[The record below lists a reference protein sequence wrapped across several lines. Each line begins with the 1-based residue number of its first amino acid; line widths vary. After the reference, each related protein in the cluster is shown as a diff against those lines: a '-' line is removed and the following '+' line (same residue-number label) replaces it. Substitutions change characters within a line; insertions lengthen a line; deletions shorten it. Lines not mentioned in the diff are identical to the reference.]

1 MTEMSNTTM
10 HRNVLGHGGLI
21 VSRMGLGTMTFGVET
36 EAAEAHRQ
44 LDLFVDRG
52 GTMIDTAD
60 GYGAGA
66 SEKIIGDWARARGG
80 MDDLILATKGRFAP
94 PPGSHGAARRSLVRS
109 IDASLKR
116 LGVEAID
123 LYYVHGWDIHTD
135 IAETLGTL
143 GDLRAAGKLHHV
155 GWSNLSA
162 WQLQKLL
169 AVAERHNLPKPIAVQ
184 PQYNLL
190 ERGIELE
197 LMPCCLEAG
206 ISLVPWSPLGGGW
219 LTGKYSADARPEGAS
234 RLGENPARG
243 VEAYDLRNTAK
254 THAVLKAVSEVAT
267 QIGRPAAHVAL
278 AWLAARPGV
287 ASILLG
293 ARTLAQL
300 TDNLAAEGL
309 TLADEHMHMLTAASA
324 LPALP
329 YPYNMLSDF
338 CGMDVWNGL
347 GTARP

>member
-1 MTEMSNTTM
+1 M
-10 HRNVLGHGGLI
+10 HKNVLGHGGLI

-36 EAAEAHRQ
+36 EAEEAHRQ
-44 LDLFVDRG
+44 LDLFVDHG

-80 MDDLILATKGRFAP
+80 MNDLILATKGRFAP
-94 PPGSHGAARRSLVRS
+94 PPGSHGASRRSLVRS
-109 IDASLKR
+109 IDASLTR

-135 IAETLGTL
+135 IADTLGAL
-143 GDLRAAGKLHHV
+143 GDLRAAGKLHHI
-155 GWSNLSA
+155 GWSNLTA

-169 AVAERHNLPKPIAVQ
+169 AVAERYNLPKPIAVQ

-190 ERGIELE
+190 ERGVELE

-219 LTGKYSADARPEGAS
+219 LTGKYSADARPTGAT

-243 VEAYDLRNTAK
+243 VEAYDLRNTDH
-254 THAVLKAVSEVAT
+254 THAVLNAVSDVANQT
-267 QIGRPAAHVAL
+267 GRPPAHVAL

-300 TDNLAAEGL
+300 KDNLAAADFTL
-309 TLADEHMHMLTAASA
+309 TDRQMETLTAASA

-329 YPYNMLSDF
+329 YPYNFLRDL
-338 CGMDVWNGL
+338 CGMDVWDRL
-347 GTARP
+347 GT

>member
-1 MTEMSNTTM
+1 MTHPTLQKSP
-10 HRNVLGHGGLI
+10 LGQSGLI
-21 VSRMGLGTMTFGVET
+21 VSRMALGTMTFGVET
-36 EAAEAHRQ
+36 DTDEAHRQ
-44 LDLFVDRG
+44 LDLFVDHG

-60 GYGAGA
+60 GYGAGT
-66 SEKIIGDWARARGG
+66 SETIIGDWARARGG

-94 PPGSHGAARRSLVRS
+94 PPGCHGASRRSLTRS

-123 LYYVHGWDIHTD
+123 LYYVHGWDRHTD
-135 IAETLGTL
+135 IADTLGAL
-143 GDLRAAGKLHHV
+143 ADLRTAGKLHNV

-169 AVAERHNLPKPIAVQ
+169 ATADRYNLPKPVAVQ

-197 LMPCCLEAG
+197 LLPCCLENG
-206 ISLVPWSPLGGGW
+206 IALVPWSPLGGGW
-219 LTGKYSADARPEGAS
+219 LTGKYRAEERPTGAT
-234 RLGENPARG
+234 RLGEDPARG
-243 VEAYDLRNTAK
+243 VEAYDLRNTDR
-254 THAVLKAVSEVAT
+254 THHVLQAVSDIAT
-267 QIGRPAAHVAL
+267 QTDHPPAHVAL

-293 ARTLAQL
+293 ARTVAQL
-300 TDNLAAEGL
+300 TDNLAAADLRLSSDHMKTL
-309 TLADEHMHMLTAASA
+309 TQASA

-329 YPYNMLSDF
+329 YPYNFLQDWCEMEIWSQ
-338 CGMDVWNGL
+338 L
-347 GTARP
+347 GT